1 MDTSKPICV
10 IGAGFMG
17 TVIATIYARH
27 GYAVRLHDVSAEA
40 LASYAQRATPIA
52 ESLADAGHSVADIV
66 GRVAPVADLAAAVD
80 GVCLAHEVAQED
92 LAVKRALFEQ
102 LDRLCPPQVVL
113 GTNTSSFRLTHL
125 CERVQHRERVIGI
138 HYITP
143 AHIIRAVEL
152 IVADFTAPQTLA
164 WAQNFL
170 ASIDHVGV
178 LCRESPGFLVNR
190 MQLALLAEIHR
201 IVDEGLA
208 TPEAVDAAIR
218 LSLGPRW
225 ALWGALLCEDLVVN
239 KRTALAVFDYM
250 REQSGVDYY
259 ASTPTLRD
267 MIARGEQGAI
277 SGKGW
282 YDWQAPYP
290 DIVRERDSQLKTM
303 LDWLQAQDPVAHI
316 GVAPGTAPSPR

>member
-1 MDTSKPICV
+1 MDQTKPVCV

-27 GYAVRLHDVSAEA
+27 GYAVRLHDSAVEA
-40 LASYAQRATPIA
+40 LASYAERATPIA
-52 ESLADAGHSVADIV
+52 ESLADAAHPVAGV
-66 GRVAPVADLAAAVD
+66 LGRVTPVADLAAAVD
-80 GVCLAHEVAQED
+80 GVCLAHEVVQED
-92 LAVKRALFEQ
+92 LAVKQALFER

-125 CERVQHRERVIGI
+125 CERVTHRQRVIGI

-152 IVADFTAPQTLA
+152 IVADFTAPATLA
-164 WAQNFL
+164 WAQDFL

-178 LCRESPGFLVNR
+178 VCRESPGFLVNR
-190 MQLALLAEIHR
+190 IQLALLAEIHR

-208 TPEAVDAAIR
+208 TPEDIDAAIR

-250 REQSGVDYY
+250 REQTGVDYY

-267 MIARGEQGAI
+267 MIARGEQGA
-277 SGKGW
+277 STGQGW
-282 YDWQAPYP
+282 YTWDAPYA
-290 DIVRERDSQLKTM
+290 DIVRERDRQLKTA
-303 LDWLQAQDPVAHI
+303 LDWLEAEHPVARI
-316 GVAPGTAPSPR
+316 GVQRPDR

>member
-1 MDTSKPICV
+1 
-10 IGAGFMG
+10 
-17 TVIATIYARH
+17 
-27 GYAVRLHDVSAEA
+27 
-40 LASYAQRATPIA
+40 
-52 ESLADAGHSVADIV
+52 
-66 GRVAPVADLAAAVD
+66 
-80 GVCLAHEVAQED
+80 
-92 LAVKRALFEQ
+92 
-102 LDRLCPPQVVL
+102 
-113 GTNTSSFRLTHL
+113 
-125 CERVQHRERVIGI
+125 
-138 HYITP
+138 
-143 AHIIRAVEL
+143 
-152 IVADFTAPQTLA
+152 
-164 WAQNFL
+164 
-170 ASIDHVGV
+170 
-178 LCRESPGFLVNR
+178 

-208 TPEAVDAAIR
+208 TPEDIDAAIR

-250 REQSGVDYY
+250 REQTGVDYY

-303 LDWLQAQDPVAHI
+303 LAWLQAQDPVARI
-316 GVAPGTAPSPR
+316 GVRRDT

>member
-17 TVIATIYARH
+17 SVIATIYARH

-52 ESLADAGHSVADIV
+52 ESLADAGH
-66 GRVAPVADLAAAVD
+66 PVAAILGQVTTVLNLQAAVD
-80 GVCLAHEVAQED
+80 GVFLAHEVAQED
-92 LAVKRALFEQ
+92 LAVKQALFEQ
-102 LDRLCPPQVVL
+102 LDRLCPPEVVL

-143 AHIIRAVEL
+143 AHIIKAVEV
-152 IVADFTAPQTLA
+152 IVADFTPPERIA
-164 WAQNFL
+164 WAHEFL

-178 LCRESPGFLVNR
+178 VCRESPGFLVNR
-190 MQLALLAEIHR
+190 IQLAMLAEIHR
-201 IVDEGLA
+201 IVDEGQA
-208 TPEAVDAAIR
+208 TPQDIDAAIR

-250 REQSGVDYY
+250 QEQTGVDYY

-282 YDWQAPYP
+282 YDWDATYP
-290 DIVRERDSQLKTM
+290 DIVRERDRQLKKT
-303 LDWLQAQDPVAHI
+303 LDWLQAEDPVARI
-316 GVAPGTAPSPR
+316 GVRPDR